1 MHLLDLNIYK
11 RSNKKEDIAIIHS
24 LSELIL
30 ITFNQRI
37 PPLFYCF
44 YIGIACYETK
54 HSDILFIFAGN
65 TRNMQPQVILITGAS
80 SGFGKITAQMLS
92 EQGHIV
98 YGTSRKPSEDMNQ
111 VKMLV
116 VDVTNSFSVCQA
128 VERILSEQGR
138 IDVLINNAGIA
149 SMNHIL
155 LTPKTTAERVFNTNF
170 MGTFLMS
177 RECAK
182 FMIRQKNGRIVNY
195 STVAVALNL
204 QGELVYSSSKA
215 AIEQLTRVLATE
227 IGESGVT
234 VNAVGPTP
242 IDTDLIKNVPGN
254 KIEELKNRQCI
265 KRLGNFEDVKNVID
279 FFIRPESEFITG
291 QIIYLGGV
299 F

>member
-1 MHLLDLNIYK
+1 MK
-11 RSNKKEDIAIIHS
+11 RVIIITGTRKGIGHFLAEKY
-24 LSELIL
+24 LSE
-30 ITFNQRI
+30 
-37 PPLFYCF
+37 
-44 YIGIACYETK
+44 G
-54 HSDILFIFAGN
+54 D
-65 TRNMQPQVILITGAS
+65 
-80 SGFGKITAQMLS
+80 
-92 EQGHIV
+92 IV
-98 YGTSRKPSEDMNQ
+98 YGCSRRECEINHENYHHIR
-111 VKMLV
+111 L
-116 VDVTNSFSVCQA
+116 DVSDEPA
-128 VERILSEQGR
+128 VIAFVRNVYREQKR
-138 IDVLINNAGIA
+138 IDILINNAGIA

-155 LTPKTTAERVFNTNF
+155 LTPKATAEKVFNTNF

-265 KRLGNFEDVKNVID
+265 KRLGNFEYIKNVID